1 MSKFFINRP
10 VFAWVVAIFIVIA
23 GLLALQ
29 RLPVEQ
35 YPNVSAPKITVSI
48 RYPGASAAEIEES
61 VLSIMEREMNGI
73 DGLDYMQASADAS
86 GSGELSLTFVSGT
99 DEDIAQVNVQNAV
112 SQVTSRLPG
121 TVTQNGITVGKQ
133 SANFL
138 MVVALQRSEK
148 SSLTV
153 REMSDYAQRNI
164 IPELQRIDGVGGVRL
179 FGAETSMRIWLNP
192 EKLRGYN
199 LSAADVSAAIA
210 AQNRSIPTGSLGSLP
225 ALPGQSF
232 SAVINV
238 PGQLRNVAEFE
249 NIVLKSTE
257 GGATVRLKDVARVE
271 LGQESYMTSARLN
284 GESTTGMAVQLSNSG
299 NAVAVAKAV
308 KARMAELQQYFPEG
322 MHWSAP
328 YDTSLFVSLS
338 IEQVLHTLVEA
349 MVLVFIVMFLFLQNF
364 RYTLIPAIVVPIS
377 LMER

>member
-73 DGLDYMQASADAS
+73 DGLDYMEATADAS
-86 GSGELSLTFVSGT
+86 GSGSLSLTFVSGT

-138 MVVALQRSEK
+138 MVVALQRSDN

-179 FGAETSMRIWLNP
+179 FRDCRAKPLHPDRQPWLAARFTRTKFFGSHQRPRPTAQRRRI
-192 EKLRGYN
+192 
-199 LSAADVSAAIA
+199 
-210 AQNRSIPTGSLGSLP
+210 
-225 ALPGQSF
+225 
-232 SAVINV
+232 
-238 PGQLRNVAEFE
+238 
-249 NIVLKSTE
+249 
-257 GGATVRLKDVARVE
+257 
-271 LGQESYMTSARLN
+271 
-284 GESTTGMAVQLSNSG
+284 
-299 NAVAVAKAV
+299 
-308 KARMAELQQYFPEG
+308 
-322 MHWSAP
+322 
-328 YDTSLFVSLS
+328 
-338 IEQVLHTLVEA
+338 
-349 MVLVFIVMFLFLQNF
+349 
-364 RYTLIPAIVVPIS
+364 
-377 LMER
+377 